1 MDIDIKN
8 SQNQDMNTLIHSL
21 ELTSA
26 RVFESVLTL
35 SQTACSST
43 PEMQALFQE
52 WIACIGEEFVNEVNK
67 TGKIVPEEVAKTIG
81 VSPATIISLA
91 LTLHRQ
97 GRINIKS
104 LEAEVTDSTNQEC
117 CGCLKS

>member
-1 MDIDIKN
+1 
-8 SQNQDMNTLIHSL
+8 
-21 ELTSA
+21 
-26 RVFESVLTL
+26 
-35 SQTACSST
+35 
-43 PEMQALFQE
+43 
-52 WIACIGEEFVNEVNK
+52 CIGEEFVNEVNK

-104 LEAEVTDSTNQEC
+104 LEAEVTDSANQEC